1 MAEYVHTLERHRKTT
16 IISIAMTYPIKIFT
30 GIACAIASVICL
42 AVGISITIDI
52 LMFLGLVLLVPAL
65 YFLYFWT
72 KIYRVR
78 TVTMLRLFKK
88 HSVTTMKYN
97 FYYEDGTYHDVC
109 KTIPQNAV
117 EFTKKDIQKI
127 FYTKN
132 NIYIKLFNDTVIT
145 LPNQKDIADLL
156 RS

>member
-1 MAEYVHTLERHRKTT
+1 MIEYVHTLERHRKTA
-16 IISIAMTYPIKIFT
+16 IISIAMTYPVKIFT

-52 LMFLGLVLLVPAL
+52 LIFLGLVLLVPAL
-65 YFLYFWT
+65 YFLYFWARV
-72 KIYRVR
+72 YRVR

-88 HSVTTMKYN
+88 HSVTAMKYN
-97 FYYEDGTYHDVC
+97 FYYEDGAYHDVC
-109 KTIPQNAV
+109 KTIPQGAV
-117 EFTKKDIQKI
+117 EFRKKDIQKTI
-127 FYTKN
+127 YTKN
-132 NIYIKLFNDTVIT
+132 NIYIKLFNGKIIT